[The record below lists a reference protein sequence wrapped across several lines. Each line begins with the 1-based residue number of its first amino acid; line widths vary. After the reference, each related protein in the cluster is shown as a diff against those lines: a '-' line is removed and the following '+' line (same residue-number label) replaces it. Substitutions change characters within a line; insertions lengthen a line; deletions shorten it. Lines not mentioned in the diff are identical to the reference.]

1 MLILITIISILSI
14 AGAAWLFGRL
24 SGFKVCPICAGVSAT
39 WLWMLAADALGYPID
54 MAVPAMLLGGSVV
67 GIAYQV
73 EKRLTPSHSAL
84 LWKLIFIPLGFLAA
98 YALLMR
104 WIGTFAVLA
113 VLLLAAAYAFLA
125 GPGTKPRDPKQV
137 KELEEKMKQC
147 C

>member
-1 MLILITIISILSI
+1 MLILIAIISILGI
-14 AGAAWLFGRL
+14 AGAVRLFGRL
-24 SGFKVCPICAGVSAT
+24 SGFRACPICAGVSLT

-73 EKRLTPSHSAL
+73 EKRLAPSRSAL

-98 YALLMR
+98 YALLTR
-104 WIGTFAVLA
+104 RFGAFAILA
-113 VLLLAAAYAFLA
+113 VLLSAVAYVFLA
-125 GPGTKPRDPKQV
+125 RPNGKPRDPKKV
-137 KELEEKMKQC
+137 EELEKKMKQC